1 MWGKISLYGSVLLLV
16 CFVLTFAIA
25 EFPRMSLRE
34 SFEWITGNLVPWAI
48 LIVLIGI
55 WRRLGRK

>member
-1 MWGKISLYGSVLLLV
+1 MWGKISLYGSVLLLG
-16 CFVLTFAIA
+16 CFVLAMAISA
-25 EFPRMSLRE
+25 FPRMSLRE

-55 WRRLGRK
+55 WSRLRK